1 MNGTVNSES
10 LAEVIPPQGRGDMYQ
25 DVDSEE
31 FSDFEADVH
40 EEADIP
46 ALVKLNEESKL
57 ILLFNYYSRT
67 YIRPVKAM
75 LSDEDVDEM
84 MTYLKE
90 DGSPF
95 YTPDLRHLLTDRD
108 NRDDGMDQQI
118 RY

>member
-46 ALVKLNEESKL
+46 ALVKLNEEM
-57 ILLFNYYSRT
+57 
-67 YIRPVKAM
+67 KAM